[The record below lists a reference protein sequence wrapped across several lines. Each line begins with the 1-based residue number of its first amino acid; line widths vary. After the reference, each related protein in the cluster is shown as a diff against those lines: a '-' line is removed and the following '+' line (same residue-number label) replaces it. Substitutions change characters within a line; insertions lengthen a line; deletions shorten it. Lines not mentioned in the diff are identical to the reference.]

1 MKNILQTFFFYKKE
15 VSYGCMYLIKNT
27 VTLSN
32 IRTILMNCFLFESIL
47 NAVYFCD
54 QSWIFRII
62 TVFSVN
68 LLLKKH
74 LLLLLSMLKPLF
86 SLIFL
91 SNPWY
96 FFSGFFDKV
105 QKNNIYFK

>member
-1 MKNILQTFFFYKKE
+1 MKNILQTFFVFFYKKE

-62 TVFSVN
+62 TVFSVTWFFRN
-68 LLLKKH
+68 HSEFVAQETFIIINVETIVQLN
-74 LLLLLSMLKPLF
+74 
-86 SLIFL
+86 IFE
-91 SNPWY
+91 
-96 FFSGFFDKV
+96 
-105 QKNNIYFK
+105 